1 MKLTTLACL
10 AALGL
15 IGPATLAAAAPPT
28 AQGPQAA
35 VGRAG
40 APTARGSDRRR
51 PSYAAC
57 NRASHQRGLRGGKRR
72 RFLIRCK
79 LGYDRPRTQQG
90 VQPGTQQG
98 TQQGIQQGAQPAVQ
112 PPRSAAVPAERKP

>member
-1 MKLTTLACL
+1 MKLTTLACF

-15 IGPATLAAAAPPT
+15 IGPAPLAAAAPPA

-40 APTARGSDRRR
+40 VPTARGSDRRR

-90 VQPGTQQG
+90 VQPGIQQAP
-98 TQQGIQQGAQPAVQ
+98 QQGAPPTVQ
-112 PPRSAAVPAERKP
+112 PPKPAAVPAERRP